1 MAFVNM
7 KSVSALLALLLA
19 ACGDSASQV
28 GPGGVSADDA
38 KALDAAAAKLE
49 DEAAGQPDT
58 NSKSNN

>member
-1 MAFVNM
+1 M
-7 KSVSALLALLLA
+7 KAASALFALLLA
-19 ACGDSASQV
+19 ACGDGASQV